1 MFSFSIPI
9 KRVLHNFAANA
20 FGQAMNG
27 VYQLISLPLF
37 LHYWSKE
44 GYGEWL
50 VLFSIPS
57 LLWSLEG
64 GLAGV
69 ASNRMTVAAS
79 AGNWELANSLFQNV
93 LLIQGILSGLLIAG
107 AIGVASTLKLGSYF
121 HFTQTNN
128 SDTATIVLLL
138 ICYMLTGFCLSL
150 LRAAYRASEN
160 EARGVM
166 ANNLW
171 RMAEFCVVVAV
182 LTTHGAPVF
191 LAKCILGCVVISTLA
206 VYVDVRR
213 TCPHIVFGIAHA
225 SWVQTKSIFIDG
237 LPLLSS
243 QAAAAFLLQGFPLII
258 NRALGASFVVT
269 FVTIRTVSRMVLL
282 FIQVVTLASAPEVSR
297 SYGRKDWHVYIRLLK
312 IMLTC
317 AVSGGAITLL
327 LLTTCGP
334 WMIAQWTAGKVI
346 IGQLPMLLFAVSI
359 ALQGVCT
366 VAGVVLV
373 CSNMHHLFNYL
384 FLGVTIGGLMLASQI
399 TPHLGFTAVPA
410 TMVLQDTSL
419 VVIAFALCRS
429 KLSHIPLGEVGSVFT
444 FAFYRRHLKAARSKF
459 TFASTK

>member
-37 LHYWSKE
+37 LHYWNKE

-93 LLIQGILSGLLIAG
+93 LLIQGILSGILIAG
-107 AIGVASTLKLGSYF
+107 AIAVASTLKLGSYF

-138 ICYMLTGFCLSL
+138 ICYMLAGFCLSL

-171 RMAEFCVVVAV
+171 RMAEFCVVAAV
-182 LTTHGAPVF
+182 LTTHGDTGFSSEVHSWLRRRF
-191 LAKCILGCVVISTLA
+191 HSCRLC
-206 VYVDVRR
+206 RR
-213 TCPHIVFGIAHA
+213 TENLPTYCLRNSARIVGPNEEHLYR
-225 SWVQTKSIFIDG
+225 WV
-237 LPLLSS
+237 
-243 QAAAAFLLQGFPLII
+243 A
-258 NRALGASFVVT
+258 FVVKSSC
-269 FVTIRTVSRMVLL
+269 RS
-282 FIQVVTLASAPEVSR
+282 LASTGFSSDHQSCPWCFLCCYLRHDSDGQPDGSALYSSR
-297 SYGRKDWHVYIRLLK
+297 NSGLCARSIKELRPQRLARLYPFAENHADLRRFRRSHHFVAADNLRSMDDRPMDRWESYYW
-312 IMLTC
+312 
-317 AVSGGAITLL
+317 
-327 LLTTCGP
+327 P
-334 WMIAQWTAGKVI
+334 
-346 IGQLPMLLFAVSI
+346 
-359 ALQGVCT
+359 
-366 VAGVVLV
+366 
-373 CSNMHHLFNYL
+373 
-384 FLGVTIGGLMLASQI
+384 ASD
-399 TPHLGFTAVPA
+399 V
-410 TMVLQDTSL
+410 
-419 VVIAFALCRS
+419 ALCGQHRAAGRV
-429 KLSHIPLGEVGSVFT
+429 HGSRGGFGLQQ
-444 FAFYRRHLKAARSKF
+444 Y
-459 TFASTK
+459 ASSV

>member
-1 MFSFSIPI
+1 LFSFSIPI

-37 LHYWSKE
+37 LHYWNKE

-79 AGNWELANSLFQNV
+79 ADNWDLANGLFQNV
-93 LLIQGILSGLLIAG
+93 LLIQGILSGFLIAG
-107 AIGVASTLKLGSYF
+107 AIGFASTLQLGSYF
-121 HFTQTNN
+121 RFTQTSN

-171 RMAEFCVVVAV
+171 RMVEFCVVAAV
-182 LTTHGAPVF
+182 LATHGNPVF
-191 LAKCILGCVVISTLA
+191 LAKSILVCVVLSTVL

-213 TCPHIVFGIAHA
+213 TCPHIEFGIARA
-225 SWVQTKSIFIDG
+225 SWAQTKSIFIDG
-237 LPLLSS
+237 LPLLSG
-243 QAAAAFLLQGFPLII
+243 QAATALLLQGYPLII
-258 NRALGASFVVT
+258 NHSLGASFVVT
-269 FVTIRTVSRMVLL
+269 FVTIRTVSRMILL

-297 SYGRKDWHVYIRLLK
+297 SYGRKDWQVYLRLLK
-312 IMLTC
+312 IMLAC
-317 AVSGGAITLL
+317 AVFGGAMTLL

-334 WMIAQWTAGKVI
+334 WMIAQWTAGKVMV
-346 IGQLPMLLFAVSI
+346 GHLPMMLFAVSI

-366 VAGVVLV
+366 VGGIVLV

-384 FLGVTIGGLMLASQI
+384 FLGVTAGGLMLANQI
-399 TPHLGFTAVPA
+399 TPHFGFTAVPA

-419 VVIAFALCRS
+419 VIIAAVLCQS
-429 KLSHIPLGEVGSVFT
+429 KLKHITLREVGSVFT
-444 FAFYRRHLKAARSKF
+444 LAFYRRHLKTARNKF
-459 TFASTK
+459 TFASSK